1 MGIAAAVRGFSFWC
15 IIGPSFRVCGT
26 PAHPP
31 LCYDRTSSALEVKG
45 DSNMT
50 AHGERTISEVARQA
64 GVRPSAIRYYESVGL
79 LPPPARVNGRR
90 RYDADVLQRLA
101 VIGWAQRMG
110 FTIAE
115 IGTFLHG
122 FSADT
127 PAWARWQALATG
139 KLPEINALI
148 EQAE

>member
-1 MGIAAAVRGFSFWC
+1 
-15 IIGPSFRVCGT
+15 
-26 PAHPP
+26 
-31 LCYDRTSSALEVKG
+31 
-45 DSNMT
+45 MT

-90 RYDADVLQRLA
+90 RYDADAVQRLA
-101 VIGWAQRMG
+101 IIAWAQRMG

-115 IGTFLHG
+115 IGTLLHG
-122 FSADT
+122 FGADT

-139 KLPEINALI
+139 KLPEIDALI
-148 EQAE
+148 AQAQGMKRLLEESLRCECLTLDDCARALTAHRPAAP